1 MVTAVRCTCT
11 EYGDCQLCRPVDPAT
26 FTRPRTIEGLALLQG
41 IYGDD
46 ERGKRIRR
54 SVRKLAQRCDTDE
67 VTALR
72 AFAACLYDL
81 DAPTVDS

>member
-1 MVTAVRCTCT
+1 VTA
-11 EYGDCQLCRPVDPAT
+11 DPAT

-41 IYGDD
+41 IYDD
-46 ERGKRIRR
+46 SDRGRLIRV
-54 SVRKLAQRCDTDE
+54 SIRKLARRCKVDD

-81 DAPTVDS
+81 DAETV